1 MSQVNVEINAADQ
14 SLDGIPLKSLNGPFQ
29 VGQYG
34 ECQEEIPNLI
44 QVQYIS
50 IRLIIAVTVTNINE
64 DGDNVGIVLG

>member
-1 MSQVNVEINAADQ
+1 MSQTNNVEINGADQ

-50 IRLIIAVTVTNINE
+50 IRLIFAVTVTNIM
-64 DGDNVGIVLG
+64 VKTTIMLAFC